1 MTLIVRTPNWLG
13 DLVMSLP
20 AVSMLC
26 EQFPGLSIWSHPRVS
41 GLVPVFFPSIDVY
54 TAGRIKEKKFSSLLL
69 MTDSFKSAFAGMLS
83 CIPERIGY
91 RTDMRGFLLTKR
103 INPPSDRCHHHS
115 LDYERL
121 ALAAGASGKPVALKP
136 AVEPEGEPHTAFF
149 AGARYGSAKMWPRF
163 RELAQRIY
171 KSRGLP
177 SVFYGSPEEKP
188 GLMEISSS
196 VPLCEVRTD
205 LTLAGL
211 ASGLLAAELAI
222 GNDSGGVHLS
232 AALGIPTVTIFGST
246 SPLWT
251 APMGRFTAA
260 VKTYRECSPCFRR
273 ECPEG
278 IPGCLMDISTD
289 EIFTACM
296 ELVKRAEDSDG

>member
-13 DLVMSLP
+13 DLVMSLQ
-20 AVSMLC
+20 AVSMLF

-69 MTDSFKSAFAGMLS
+69 MTDSFRSAFAGMLS
-83 CIPERIGY
+83 GIPERIGY

-136 AVEPEGEPHTAFF
+136 AVEPVGEPHTAFF

-171 KSRGLP
+171 ESRGLP

-188 GLMEISSS
+188 GLMEISSG
-196 VPLCEVRTD
+196 VPLCEVLTD
-205 LTLAGL
+205 LTLPGL

-246 SPLWT
+246 SPQWT
-251 APMGRFTAA
+251 APKGRFTTA
-260 VKTYRECSPCFRR
+260 VMTDRECSPCFRR

-278 IPGCLMDISTD
+278 IPECLSDTTTD
-289 EIFTACM
+289 EVFTACM
-296 ELVKRAEDSDG
+296 ELWKRADDSDG

>member
-20 AVSMLC
+20 AIAMLS
-26 EQFPGLSIWSHPRVS
+26 EEYPNMSILSHTRVS
-41 GLVPVFFPSIDVY
+41 ELIPVFFPSIDVY
-54 TAGRIKEKKFSSLLL
+54 TAGIIKGKKFTTLLL
-69 MTDSFKSAFAGMLS
+69 MTDSFRSAFQGLVS
-83 CIPERIGY
+83 RIPQRIGY

-121 ALAAGASGKPVALKP
+121 ALAAGASGKPAALKP

-171 KSRGLP
+171 ESRGLP

-196 VPLCEVRTD
+196 VPLCEVVTD
-205 LTLAGL
+205 LTLPGL
-211 ASGLLAAELAI
+211 ASSLLAAELAV

-246 SPLWT
+246 SPQWT
-251 APMGRFTAA
+251 APKGRFTAA
-260 VKTYRECSPCFRR
+260 VMTDRECSPCFRR

-289 EIFTACM
+289 EVFTACM
-296 ELVKRAEDSDG
+296 ELMKRAGDSDG